1 MNTLLNAMKN
11 NSNYT
16 YTENGAI
23 THKTTNSALLDMFGM
38 GGSMRNRSE
47 NDIIF
52 MFKKAYEENPEY
64 ALKCLFYLR
73 DVRGGQG
80 ERRFFRTVINW
91 LAREDKD
98 AVIRNLEAIP
108 EMGRWDDLYSLV
120 GTPCEKEAF
129 ELMLRQITLDV
140 ESKTP
145 SLLAKWLKSENT
157 SSMESR
163 RLGTKTRFYFGLD
176 SRTYRKM
183 LSALRTK
190 INVLEKLMSQNRWE
204 EIEFDKIPSKAGLIY
219 KNVFATKD
227 VTKARYA
234 AFMANKNTKVN
245 ASVLNPVDI
254 AEEIFNSRG
263 YPTNI
268 TRLAWDKYWTNL
280 KDYYDGREERGIAVV
295 DVSGSM
301 TGRPMAAAVSM
312 GAYIAERGNGPFKD
326 HFITFSDNP
335 TLVKFEGTDLYDKFE
350 RARHADWGGS
360 TNIEAVFDLLL
371 NTAKRNHVKQEEMPE
386 TLYILSD
393 MEFNQGLTDNTF
405 VRDYWGRPRRRLL
418 QDSTAVNTLI
428 EKKAQEWK
436 AAGYKVPNV
445 IFWNLDARQDNVP
458 AIGDGFFY
466 VSGNSMNVIES
477 ILSRTP
483 PKTATE
489 LMMDVLNRERYK
501 NIH

>member
-11 NSNYT
+11 ASNYT
-16 YTENGAI
+16 YTENGAV

-38 GGSMRNRSE
+38 GGSMRNRSDE
-47 NDIIF
+47 DIIF
-52 MFKKAYEENPEY
+52 MFKKAYDENPEY

-108 EMGRWDDLYSLV
+108 EMGRWDDLYSLMD
-120 GTPCEKEAF
+120 TPCENEALDF
-129 ELMLRQITLDV
+129 MLRQITLDV
-140 ESKTP
+140 TSKTP

-157 SSMESR
+157 SSAESR
-163 RLGTKTRFYFGLD
+163 RLGTKTRLYFGLD
-176 SRTYRKM
+176 PRTYRKM

-190 INVLEKLMSQNRWE
+190 INVLEKLMSQNRWD

-234 AFMANKNTKVN
+234 AFMANKETKVN
-245 ASVLNPVDI
+245 AGVLNPVDI
-254 AEEIFNSRG
+254 AEQIFSTSYRM
-263 YPTNI
+263 PSKTE
-268 TRLAWDKYWTNL
+268 RLAWDKYWANL
-280 KDYYDGREERGIAVV
+280 KDYYNGREERGIAVV

-301 TGRPMAAAVSM
+301 YGTPLYAAVSM
-312 GAYIAERGNGPFKD
+312 GAYIAERGKGPFQN
-326 HFITFSDNP
+326 HFITFSSNP
-335 TLVKFEGTDLYDKFE
+335 ELVKFEGVDLYDKFK
-350 RARHADWGGS
+350 RAQGANWNNS
-360 TNIEAVFDLLL
+360 TDIAAVFDLLL
-371 NTAKRNHVKQEEMPE
+371 NTAKKNHVPQEEMPE
-386 TLYILSD
+386 TLYIFSD
-393 MEFNQGLTDNTF
+393 MEFDGCMYYPAYDK
-405 VRDYWGRPRRRLL
+405 YGRRGYARLK
-418 QDSTAVNTLI
+418 SANEVNTLI
-428 EKKAQEWK
+428 EYKAKEWA

-483 PKTATE
+483 PKSAVE
-489 LMMDVLNRERYK
+489 LMMNVLNRERYK

>member
-1 MNTLLNAMKN
+1 MNSLLNAMKN
-11 NSNYT
+11 DSNYT
-16 YTENGAI
+16 YTENCAI

-38 GGSMRNRSE
+38 GGSMRNRPES
-47 NDIIF
+47 DIIF

-120 GTPCEKEAF
+120 DTPCEANAF

-157 SSMESR
+157 SSVKSR
-163 RLGTKTRFYFGLD
+163 RLGTKTRLYFGLD

-190 INVLEKLMSQNRWE
+190 INVLEKLMSQNRWD

-227 VTKARYA
+227 ITKARYA
-234 AFMANKNTKVN
+234 AFMANKETKVN
-245 ASVLNPVDI
+245 AAVLNPVDI
-254 AEEIFNSRG
+254 AKQIFTKNNPSKVE
-263 YPTNI
+263 
-268 TRLAWDKYWTNL
+268 RLAWDKYWANL
-280 KDYYDGREERGIAVV
+280 KDYYNGREERGIAVV

-301 TGRPMAAAVSM
+301 NGTPLYAAVSM
-312 GAYIAERGNGPFKD
+312 GAYIAERGKGPFQN
-326 HFITFSDNP
+326 HFITFSDQP
-335 TLVKFEGTDLYDKFE
+335 ELVKFEGIDLYDKFR
-350 RARHADWGGS
+350 RAENANWRNS

-371 NTAKRNHVKQEEMPE
+371 STAIKNHVSQDEMPE
-386 TLYILSD
+386 TLYIFSD
-393 MEFNQGLTDNTF
+393 MEFNSCMTDNTII
-405 VRDYWGRPRRRLL
+405 RGPWGRPVPRVLH
-418 QDSTAVNTLI
+418 DSATVNTLI
-428 EKKAQEWK
+428 EKKMREWK
-436 AAGYKVPNV
+436 AYGYKAPNV
-445 IFWNLDARQDNVP
+445 VFWNLDARQDNIP

-477 ILSRTP
+477 ILSRIP
-483 PKTATE
+483 PKSAYQ
-489 LMMDVLNRERYK
+489 LMMDVLTRERYN